1 MRRRAAAAAALVGIL
16 ALTACTAQTGGG
28 APITGATIADT
39 GSAAAVA
46 DGDLW
51 PNCWAD
57 DDNLYAAN
65 GDGSGFGSEFS
76 DVGVTRISG
85 PVDDLDGENLAWGDA
100 LGQVWSGEDFTR
112 KPTGMACVGG
122 DLYLAV
128 QDLRKD
134 FNAAP
139 ASTIARSTDHG
150 ATWTWDTSGPMFSDG
165 VFTTVLFLDYGKD
178 YGHAPDDWVYAY
190 GLDGN
195 WRDSFDDSVADPQDL
210 YLARMPKTGIQD
222 RATWEF
228 YTGTKDDTPTW
239 SPAID
244 DRRPVLHDDRHLYP
258 DLEKGARNLTVI
270 SQGGVV
276 YDAPLQRYLYTSWT
290 EYTFEFYDAPQPWGP
305 WTLFASKDFGPYPWT
320 SDVHGGYGLSIPSKF
335 MSDDGLSMWLQS
347 NVCPCAPAGM
357 NTYFFS
363 LRTMTVTQ

>member
-1 MRRRAAAAAALVGIL
+1 
-16 ALTACTAQTGGG
+16 
-28 APITGATIADT
+28 
-39 GSAAAVA
+39 
-46 DGDLW
+46 
-51 PNCWAD
+51 
-57 DDNLYAAN
+57 
-65 GDGSGFGSEFS
+65 
-76 DVGVTRISG
+76 
-85 PVDDLDGENLAWGDA
+85 
-100 LGQVWSGEDFTR
+100 
-112 KPTGMACVGG
+112 
-122 DLYLAV
+122 
-128 QDLRKD
+128 
-134 FNAAP
+134 
-139 ASTIARSTDHG
+139 
-150 ATWTWDTSGPMFSDG
+150 MFSDG

-195 WRDSFDDSVADPQDL
+195 WRDSFDDSVADPPDL

-228 YTGTKDDTPTW
+228 YTGAKDDTPTW

-320 SDVHGGYGLSIPSKF
+320 NEAHGGYGLSIPSKF

-357 NTYFFS
+357 NNYFFS